1 MENFFL
7 WAKRRGAVC
16 TAHSRLSS
24 TRRNASQSANRVV
37 RAFLDRDRNGLLVFF
52 VCVVLFH
59 AAAFFYLLA

>member
-24 TRRNASQSANRVV
+24 TRRDASQSANTKPALPWTSR
-37 RAFLDRDRNGLLVFF
+37 
-52 VCVVLFH
+52 
-59 AAAFFYLLA
+59 AAALPAAWPWADASLKVAQ